1 MTGRRRLAS
10 DPSICPGDLV
20 GARIEDCYQDPSA
33 LCLLIEGADGRRYHV
48 AVMADA
54 EGNGPGA
61 LHVSNGDLKTF
72 LGILGGD

>member
-1 MTGRRRLAS
+1 MNGLRRLSS
-10 DPSICPGDLV
+10 DQRICTGDFV
-20 GARIEDCYQDPSA
+20 GARIEDCYQDPST